1 MVWFVKVVLY
11 QHNFEIWISSLRQ
24 AYSRMSREQM
34 PMSWRKA
41 KCCLTAHSWFGFR
54 AWKVWSLE
62 LQELVIACVKL
73 LGDYVVE
80 IPSGLVNKFTF
91 NLLLNA
97 GGLGCLCSLAC
108 WKLKPKRKG
117 NVDYGKHRL
126 IHVL

>member
-1 MVWFVKVVLY
+1 M
-11 QHNFEIWISSLRQ
+11 
-24 AYSRMSREQM
+24 
-34 PMSWRKA
+34 
-41 KCCLTAHSWFGFR
+41 
-54 AWKVWSLE
+54 WSLE

-80 IPSGLVNKFTF
+80 IPSGLVNKSTF
-91 NLLLNA
+91 NLLVNA